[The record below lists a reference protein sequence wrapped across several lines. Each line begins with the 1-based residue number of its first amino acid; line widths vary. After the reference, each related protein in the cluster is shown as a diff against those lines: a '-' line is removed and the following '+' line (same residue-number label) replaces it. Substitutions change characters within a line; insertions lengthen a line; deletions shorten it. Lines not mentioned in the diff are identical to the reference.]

1 MNSVFGWMIITRR
14 GKPVVTD
21 CKLPIYALRK
31 IAIEEMK
38 NLYLD
43 GKGHSVVKVMIDKTS
58 PPTKP
63 SRKKISA
70 LNISPGWPVRKNK
83 SYEATVKR
91 TRGDKGIFIPDMP

>member
-1 MNSVFGWMIITRR
+1 MIITRR

-38 NLYLD
+38 NFFLN
-43 GKGHSVVKVMIDKTS
+43 GRGHSVVKVMISKTS
-58 PPTKP
+58 SPTRQKK
-63 SRKKISA
+63 KKISA

-91 TRGDKGIFIPDMP
+91 TREDKGIFIPDMP